1 MAERKTVLFFTN
13 SDFGQANVVLS
24 SVYELLR
31 QNRLN
36 THVAS
41 WAPLQPRLESLWQK
55 VQDENPS
62 ESIAPITFHN
72 LASFPGFLEFAKKN
86 ANRRKAD
93 VPHPPGRRGAERIAL
108 LTVRFLSAWGTEAH
122 LALLG
127 WAADLTKQLDPALV
141 VVDPHLVPVH
151 DMARSLK
158 RKYAVLSPCT
168 LAEGLISE
176 QPWLAAYW
184 KYPAFSTGFPYPLPW
199 SCLLENYYTKW
210 TIDSAAYDPQVKA
223 INQVRSA
230 QGLHE
235 PLGSFTPWV
244 KDVPHICPSLPEID
258 LPLSWPSNV
267 HNCGPIMLPSPPI
280 TESDPDLLAWLQ
292 KKPTVLMAL
301 GTHFEAYAATVREQ
315 AVGLRVLLDARPDIQ
330 VLWKLKTEE
339 TSEGDGK
346 ESLRVILGEEIENGR
361 VRIESWL
368 KPDPIQILRSGH
380 VLCAVHHGG
389 ANSYFEAT
397 WAGIPHVILAMWYDT
412 FDYATRIEYLGIGV
426 YGNRAAGRNCV
437 VNNENYQ
444 APLMVDGQEFGDA
457 LLKVVGRVKGDRNAD
472 AMREKAAQL
481 GEVCRKSGGRTEAA
495 RIITDLCFEGEKL
508 SG

>member
-1 MAERKTVLFFTN
+1 MAERRTVLFFTN

-24 SVYELLR
+24 TVYELLR
-31 QNRLN
+31 QNRLDV
-36 THVAS
+36 HVVS
-41 WAPLQPRLESLWQK
+41 WAPLQPRLESLERR
-55 VQDENPS
+55 VQEETLSQSRPS
-62 ESIAPITFHN
+62 ITFHN
-72 LASFPGFLEFAKKN
+72 LASFPGFLDFAKKN
-86 ANRRKAD
+86 VNRRKAD
-93 VPHPPGRRGAERIAL
+93 VPHPPGRLGAERIAL
-108 LTVRFLSAWGTEAH
+108 LAVRFLSAWGPEAH

-127 WAADLTKQLDPALV
+127 WAADLTKELDPALV

-176 QPWLAAYW
+176 QPWLSAYW

-199 SCLLENYYTKW
+199 SSLWENYYCKR
-210 TIDSAAYDPQVKA
+210 TIENAVYDPQVKA
-223 INQVRSA
+223 INEARSA

-258 LPLSWPSNV
+258 LPLNFPANV
-267 HNCGPIMLPSPPI
+267 HNCGPIMLPTPPME
-280 TESDPDLLAWLQ
+280 ESDPDLLAWIQ
-292 KKPTVLMAL
+292 KRPTVLMAL

-315 AVGLRVLLDARPDIQ
+315 AIGLRVLLDARPDIQ
-330 VLWKLKTEE
+330 VLWKLKAEE

-346 ESLRVILGEEIENGR
+346 ESLNTILGEQIENGR

-368 KPDPIQILRSGH
+368 KPDPVAILRSGH
-380 VLCAVHHGG
+380 IVCAVHHGG
-389 ANSYFEAT
+389 GNSYFEST
-397 WAGIPHVILAMWYDT
+397 WAGVPHVILAMWYDT

-437 VNNENYQ
+437 VNKENYQ

-457 LLKVVGRVKGDRNAD
+457 LLKVVGRTKGDSYAD
-472 AMREKAAQL
+472 IMSKEAARL
-481 GEVCRKSGGRTEAA
+481 GEVCRKSGGRSEAA
-495 RIITDLCFEGEKL
+495 RIITELSFEEGKI
-508 SG
+508 

>member
-1 MAERKTVLFFTN
+1 
-13 SDFGQANVVLS
+13 
-24 SVYELLR
+24 
-31 QNRLN
+31 
-36 THVAS
+36 
-41 WAPLQPRLESLWQK
+41 
-55 VQDENPS
+55 
-62 ESIAPITFHN
+62 
-72 LASFPGFLEFAKKN
+72 
-86 ANRRKAD
+86 
-93 VPHPPGRRGAERIAL
+93 
-108 LTVRFLSAWGTEAH
+108 
-122 LALLG
+122 
-127 WAADLTKQLDPALV
+127 
-141 VVDPHLVPVH
+141 
-151 DMARSLK
+151 MARKLK

-199 SCLLENYYTKW
+199 TYLVENCYTKW
-210 TIDSAAYDPQVKA
+210 TIDSAAHDPQVKA

-244 KDVPHICPSLPEID
+244 KGVPHICPSLPEID
-258 LPLSWPSNV
+258 LPLSWPPNV

-280 TESDPDLLAWLQ
+280 TETDPDLLAWLQ
-292 KKPTVLMAL
+292 KRPTVLMAL

-346 ESLRVILGEEIENGR
+346 ESLKAILGEEIENGR

-368 KPDPIQILRSGH
+368 KPDPAAILRSGH
-380 VLCAVHHGG
+380 VICAVHHGG

-437 VNNENYQ
+437 VNSENYQ

-472 AMREKAAQL
+472 IMRKKAAQL

-495 RIITDLCFEGEKL
+495 RIITELCFEDEKP
-508 SG
+508 SSNMS

>member
-24 SVYELLR
+24 TAYELLR

-36 THVAS
+36 IHIAS
-41 WAPLQPRLESLWQK
+41 WAPLKPRLESLSQK
-55 VQDENPS
+55 VQDENLS
-62 ESIAPITFHN
+62 RSIPAITFHD

-93 VPHPPGRRGAERIAL
+93 VPHPPGRLGAERIAL
-108 LTVRFLSAWGTEAH
+108 LAVRFLSAWGPDAH

-127 WAADLTKQLDPALV
+127 WAADLTKELNPALI
-141 VVDPHLVPVH
+141 VVDPHLVPIH

-158 RKYAVLSPCT
+158 RKYSVLSPCT

-176 QPWLAAYW
+176 QPWLSAYW

-199 SCLLENYYTKW
+199 SNLLENYYCKR
-210 TIDSAAYDPQVKA
+210 TIENAAYDPQVKA
-223 INQVRSA
+223 INQARSA

-258 LPLSWPSNV
+258 LPLSFPSNV
-267 HNCGPIMLPSPPI
+267 YNCGPIMLPAPPMS
-280 TESDPDLLAWLQ
+280 ESDPDLPVWLQ
-292 KKPTVLMAL
+292 KRPTVLMAL

-315 AVGLRVLLDARPDIQ
+315 AIGLRVLLDARPDIQ

-346 ESLRVILGEEIENGR
+346 ESLKTILGEEIENGR
-361 VRIESWL
+361 VRVESWL
-368 KPDPIQILRSGH
+368 KPDPVAILSSGH
-380 VLCAVHHGG
+380 IVCAVHHGG
-389 ANSYFEAT
+389 GNSFFEST
-397 WAGIPHVILAMWYDT
+397 WAGVPHVILAMWYDT

-426 YGNRAAGRNCV
+426 YGNRSAGRNCV
-437 VNNENYQ
+437 VNKENYQ
-444 APLMVDGQEFGDA
+444 APLMVDGQEFGGA
-457 LLKVVGRVKGDRNAD
+457 LLKVVGRAKGDRYAD
-472 AMREKAAQL
+472 MMRQKAAQL

-495 RIITDLCFEGEKL
+495 RVITELCFEDSKI
-508 SG
+508 S

>member
-1 MAERKTVLFFTN
+1 MAGRRTVLFFTN

-24 SVYELLR
+24 TIYELLR
-31 QNRLN
+31 QNRLD
-36 THVAS
+36 THVVS
-41 WAPLQPRLESLWQK
+41 WAPLQPRLESLERK

-62 ESIAPITFHN
+62 QSVPSITFHN

-93 VPHPPGRRGAERIAL
+93 VPHPPGRLGAERIAL
-108 LTVRFLSAWGTEAH
+108 LAVRFLSAWGPEAH

-127 WAADLTKQLDPALV
+127 WAADLTKELDPALV

-168 LAEGLISE
+168 LAE
-176 QPWLAAYW
+176 
-184 KYPAFSTGFPYPLPW
+184 
-199 SCLLENYYTKW
+199 EN
-210 TIDSAAYDPQVKA
+210 AVYDPQVKA
-223 INQVRSA
+223 INEARSA

-258 LPLSWPSNV
+258 LPLSFPANV
-267 HNCGPIMLPSPPI
+267 HNCGPIMLPTPPME
-280 TESDPDLLAWLQ
+280 ESDPDLLAWLQ
-292 KKPTVLMAL
+292 KRPTVLMAL

-315 AVGLRVLLDARPDIQ
+315 AIGLRVLLDARPDIQ
-330 VLWKLKTEE
+330 VLWKLKAEE

-346 ESLRVILGEEIENGR
+346 ESLNTILGEQIENGR

-368 KPDPIQILRSGH
+368 KPDPVAILRSGH
-380 VLCAVHHGG
+380 IVCAVHHGG
-389 ANSYFEAT
+389 GNSYFEST
-397 WAGIPHVILAMWYDT
+397 WAGVPHVILAMWYDT

-437 VNNENYQ
+437 VNKENYQ

-457 LLKVVGRVKGDRNAD
+457 LLKVVGRTKGDSYAD
-472 AMREKAAQL
+472 IMSKKAAQL
-481 GEVCRKSGGRTEAA
+481 GEVCRKSGGRSEAA
-495 RIITDLCFEGEKL
+495 RIITELSFEDAFY
-508 SG
+508 SA